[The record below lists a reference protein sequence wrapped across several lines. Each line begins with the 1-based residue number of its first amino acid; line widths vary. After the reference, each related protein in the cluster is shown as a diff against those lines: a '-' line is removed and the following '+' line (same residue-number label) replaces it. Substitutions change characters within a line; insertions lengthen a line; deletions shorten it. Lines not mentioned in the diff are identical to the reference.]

1 MHPLTAVRLL
11 YATQWA
17 ELMGSRSFWLHT
29 NACNAWKPP
38 APFTLPTSAILVRSQ
53 LLDVVSAA
61 KPLAVYQVAAV
72 VDWLKACMEGSHLRG
87 PANVLV
93 RCADLLAADV
103 DVQLRP
109 VCDFLLF
116 AGFTS
121 KQVRCCSAISH
132 LGFRFLA
139 GTDFCSSMTV

>member
-1 MHPLTAVRLL
+1 M
-11 YATQWA
+11 
-17 ELMGSRSFWLHT
+17 
-29 NACNAWKPP
+29 
-38 APFTLPTSAILVRSQ
+38 
-53 LLDVVSAA
+53 
-61 KPLAVYQVAAV
+61 

-103 DVQLRP
+103 DAQLRP

-121 KQVRCCSAISH
+121 KQVRCCGAVSH

-139 GTDFCSSMTV
+139 GTDSCSSIIV